1 MESEINHIFFFSSEV
16 TKNPVLKKKN
26 FFEICYVLLPY
37 VLLRICIRIFFI
49 MDFTYSSL
57 LYIDNNDI
65 VSFLIILIT

>member
-1 MESEINHIFFFSSEV
+1 MESEINHIFFFLRSNEKSGF
-16 TKNPVLKKKN
+16 KKKN